1 MIPMPFRLFRFKH
14 LTILLISMFML
25 TAYSYADTDP
35 RMVVE
40 VRADE
45 QGKVPAV
52 QEAIQLAL
60 PILWDRVVEDS
71 ARSTVSDSMR
81 ATTFLLRVVP
91 QPDHVEVTFNQDR
104 VWQYLDQKQV
114 AYLKEPLRL
123 NLKIEMMNSSGSG
136 MPKTAEALLT
146 YAQGVAKARGIL
158 LDAGAPLLQA
168 KWRWLDAAQVYLKV
182 DGESLLT
189 GFSETRSMKAG
200 DPLEQLQAWV
210 QSLLIKARSAYVTKT
225 TLPAEPTI
233 EQPTDG
239 TMVLLLTIE
248 QPATLPA
255 QVVFE
260 DSLRQNSHVKLLVP
274 TFLSG
279 NSRQYRMVLHNADDS
294 WLADWF
300 RRRGMQA
307 TATADGWLIQ

>member
-1 MIPMPFRLFRFKH
+1 MPVPFRRFGLKQ
-14 LTILLISMFML
+14 LTVLMVSMLML
-25 TAYSYADTDP
+25 STYSYADSDP
-35 RMVVE
+35 RMVIE
-40 VRADE
+40 VGADE

-60 PILWDRVVEDS
+60 PVLWDRVVVDS
-71 ARSTVSDSMR
+71 ARSSVSDSMK

-91 QPDHVEVTFNQDR
+91 QSDHVEVTFNQDR
-104 VWQYLDQKQV
+104 VWQYLDQKQI
-114 AYLKEPLRL
+114 AYLKEPIRL
-123 NLKIEMMNSSGSG
+123 NLKIEMVNSSGNG
-136 MPKTAEALLT
+136 MPKTAEALQT

-168 KWRWLDAAQVYLKV
+168 KWRWLDAVQVYLKV
-182 DGESLLT
+182 DGESWLT
-189 GFSETRSMKAG
+189 GFSETRSMQTG

-210 QSLLIKARSAYVTKT
+210 ESLLIKARSTYVAGSTAA
-225 TLPAEPTI
+225 AEPAI
-233 EQPTDG
+233 EQPSDG
-239 TMVLLLTIE
+239 TLVLLLTIE

-260 DSLRQNSHVKLLVP
+260 DSLRQNRHVKQLVP

-279 NSRQYRMVLHNADDS
+279 NSRQYRMVLHHADDS
-294 WLADWF
+294 WLTDWF

-307 TATADGWLIQ
+307 TATVDGWLVR